1 MFSFNSIPLQ
11 WNRLSLTEKSRTSW
25 WWKLEIQPGSI
36 STFRLSGIS
45 ISKEQL
51 VNNSYTLLQQYVSPH
66 FDCWQ
71 ACPVPNIKW
80 LKDGHTVA
88 KHVSVNNTDTSSQ
101 LMIPSPEREDT
112 GIYTIL
118 VKNLVGQE
126 SSSVEIRVTGNKV
139 NIKVCL
145 FSKIRLSHQGKL
157 LDINTLSS
165 FAH

>member
-1 MFSFNSIPLQ
+1 M
-11 WNRLSLTEKSRTSW
+11 
-25 WWKLEIQPGSI
+25 
-36 STFRLSGIS
+36 
-45 ISKEQL
+45 
-51 VNNSYTLLQQYVSPH
+51 
-66 FDCWQ
+66 
-71 ACPVPNIKW
+71 
-80 LKDGHTVA
+80 A

-112 GIYTIL
+112 GIYTIM

-145 FSKIRLSHQGKL
+145 FSKIRLFHQGKL
-157 LDINTLSS
+157 LDNNTLSS